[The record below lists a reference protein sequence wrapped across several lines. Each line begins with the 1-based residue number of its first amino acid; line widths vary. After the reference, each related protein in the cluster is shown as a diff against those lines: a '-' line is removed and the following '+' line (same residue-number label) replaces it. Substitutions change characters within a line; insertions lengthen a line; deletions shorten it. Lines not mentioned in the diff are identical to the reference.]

1 MSEDIFASEGATAEA
16 VTTAQNA
23 PASPVPTP
31 ILEITPERGQF
42 LRFLNNVAQGDQGGM
57 PVYMDLRDSNG
68 DKLPTSTSLY
78 FAVEPSGHESAM
90 KVSEVLKNI
99 SQYVKLGISEQRNVD
114 NIDSAKIELQAP
126 ENAPNGGDSVPKVDV
141 RDIDTLYLMCDSPAQ
156 IDWAQ
161 SEVYIESNAVEQ
173 HGRR

>member
-1 MSEDIFASEGATAEA
+1 MSEDLFASEGSTAEA
-16 VTTAQNA
+16 VTVAQNA
-23 PASPVPTP
+23 PASPRPTP

-78 FAVEPSGHESAM
+78 FAVEPSGHESTM

-114 NIDSAKIELQAP
+114 NIDSVKIELQAP
-126 ENAPNGGDSVPKVDV
+126 ENAPNGGDSVSKVDV